1 MEWKRIGYGTW
12 PLAGDVSGSIS
23 YGKTNDEVSKQALKK
38 AFECGINVYDTSDL
52 YWFGHVEKLIGEVF
66 ESNRRDIVIVT
77 KGGMINLNDDQDFSV
92 DHLVSALFN
101 SLYRLRTNYVD
112 VYMLHNA
119 TSDVLECKEL
129 QKFIKKHLN
138 SGTIKQ
144 WGISLKTPSDGFDF
158 IKYKPQVIEVNYN
171 ILDRRAEFSGLI
183 NLYAQN
189 NIKIIARTPLSQ
201 GILSG
206 KFEITDDKS
215 DRRNRL
221 DKTYIEKSTRV
232 YKKMMSSLI
241 PNNYSDAQNCLRF
254 CLYDPSISVIIPG
267 MKTANQVVE
276 NVLAQHIPTLTKDEV
291 GNITKIY
298 KEENL

>member
-23 YGKTNDEVSKQALKK
+23 YGKTDDRVSKTALIE
-38 AFECGINVYDTSDL
+38 AFNQSINVYDTSDL
-52 YWFGHVEKLIGEVF
+52 YGFGHVENLIGVVF
-66 ESNRRDIVIVT
+66 EKQRNKIVIIT
-77 KGGMINLNDDQDFSV
+77 KGGMINLNDDQDFSI
-92 DHLVSALFN
+92 DYLNNALLK
-101 SLYRLRTNYVD
+101 SLRRLQTDYVD
-112 VYMLHNA
+112 VYMFHNPPIGMLNN
-119 TSDVLECKEL
+119 SDIK
-129 QKFIKKHLN
+129 KFISNCLNTGIIKK
-138 SGTIKQ
+138 
-144 WGISLKTPSDGFDF
+144 WGISLKNPIDGFDF
-158 IKYKPQVIEVNYN
+158 INKDGPQVIEVNYN
-171 ILDRRAEFSGLI
+171 ILDRRAEFSGL
-183 NLYAQN
+183 LDLCAVN
-189 NIKIIARTPLSQ
+189 NVKVIARTPLSQ

-206 KFEITDDKS
+206 KFEVTDDKS

-221 DKTYIEKSTRV
+221 DKHYIEKSKRV
-232 YKKMMSSLI
+232 YKKMMSVLI

-298 KEENL
+298 KEVV